1 MSDTWV
7 LIVGAAAFATL
18 VLGRLAHSNIVR
30 RLAGGLA
37 FLAAAAVAHWVV
49 RSTGVGGKWE
59 EWSAVLVL
67 LALGY
72 LLMRL
77 ALLVLFEWLLIS
89 RFEIQVPRLA
99 RDVIALVLYLLLA
112 AAILRASLGIEV
124 GTLLGSAAV
133 LTVVLGFALQETLGT
148 LLSGLA
154 LTWEQRFQAGGWIEI
169 DGVVGE
175 VLELGWRSLVL
186 RTTLGERVLIPN
198 SQVARSRVRLLG
210 EGDQAVAVPLRLG
223 VAYEAPPHAVKEV
236 LTRVAADLPRVLAH
250 PAPQVLAREFAD
262 SAVTYEC
269 RLWTREPWRS
279 ADLADAFYTS
289 AHAALKRAGMEIP
302 FPQRSVHM
310 VAASRAEADPLGM
323 ARAALARCAL
333 FAGLPGGA
341 IAALAGS
348 SRWQEYVSGEAVVRE
363 GEVSRALYVIAGGE
377 AAVERGGAEIARVGA
392 GEVFGEMAFLSGA
405 PRAATVRAVRAFKVV
420 EVDNRAFAAL
430 LAEHGELA
438 QELAERMAA
447 RQQDL
452 AAQEAVAAAGGGRK
466 GLAAFLRERLLRLV
480 AG

>member
-1 MSDTWV
+1 MSDTLI
-7 LIVGAAAFATL
+7 LIVGAAALTTL
-18 VLGRLAHSNIVR
+18 VLGRLLRSGLVR

-37 FLAAAAVAHWVV
+37 FLAAAAVAQWVV

-59 EWSAVLVL
+59 DWSAVLVL

-77 ALLVLFEWLLIS
+77 ALLLLFEWLLIR
-89 RFEIQVPRLA
+89 RFDIQVPRLA
-99 RDVIALVLYLLLA
+99 RDVIALVVYLLLA

-154 LTWEQRFQAGGWIEI
+154 LTWEQRFQAGAWIEI
-169 DGVVGE
+169 DGIVGE
-175 VLELGWRSLVL
+175 VQELGWRSLML

-210 EGDQAVAVPLRLG
+210 EGDQAVAVALRLG
-223 VAYEAPPHAVKEV
+223 VAYEAPPHAVKE
-236 LTRVAADLPRVLAH
+236 LLARVAADLPRVLAR
-250 PAPQVLAREFAD
+250 PAPQILAREFAD
-262 SAVTYEC
+262 NAVAYEC
-269 RLWTREPWRS
+269 RLWTHEPWRAS
-279 ADLADAFYTS
+279 DLADAFYTR
-289 AHAALKRAGMEIP
+289 AHAALGRAGMEIP
-302 FPQRSVHM
+302 FPQRSVRM
-310 VAASRAEADPLGM
+310 VASTKAEADPLGM
-323 ARAALARCAL
+323 SRATLARCAL
-333 FAGLPGGA
+333 FSGLPGGA

-348 SRWQEYVSGEAVVRE
+348 SRWQEYVPGEAVVRE
-363 GEVSRALYVIAGGE
+363 GEDSRALYVIAKGE
-377 AAVERGGAEIARVGA
+377 AVVERGGAEVARLGK
-392 GEVFGEMAFLSGA
+392 GDVFGEMAFLSGA
-405 PRAATVRAVRAFKVV
+405 PRAATVRAGRALGVV
-420 EVDNRAFAAL
+420 EVDSRSLAAL
-430 LAEHGELA
+430 LAEHAELA
-438 QELAERMAA
+438 EELAERMAA

-452 AAQEAVAAAGGGRK
+452 AAQEAVASAGQGRK

>member
-1 MSDTWV
+1 MSDTLI

-18 VLGRLAHSNIVR
+18 VVGRLVRSQLVR
-30 RLAGGLA
+30 RLAGGLV
-37 FLAAAAVAHWVV
+37 FLAAAAVAQWAV
-49 RSTGVGGKWE
+49 RSTGVGGRWE
-59 EWSAVLVL
+59 DWSAVLVL

-77 ALLVLFEWLLIS
+77 ALLFLFEWLLIR
-89 RFEIQVPRLA
+89 RFDIQVPRLA
-99 RDVIALVLYLLLA
+99 RDVVALVVYLLLA
-112 AAILRASLGIEV
+112 AAILRAALGIEV

-154 LTWEQRFQAGGWIEI
+154 LTWEQRFQTGCWIEI

-175 VLELGWRSLVL
+175 VLELGWRSLLL

-198 SQVARSRVRLLG
+198 SQVARSRVRLFG
-210 EGDQAVAVPLRLG
+210 EGEQAVAVPLRLG
-223 VAYEAPPHAVKEV
+223 VAYEAPPHAVKET
-236 LTRVAADLPRVLAH
+236 LARVAGDMPGVLAR
-250 PAPQVLAREFAD
+250 PAPQVLAHEFAD
-262 SAVTYEC
+262 NAVAYEC
-269 RLWTREPWRS
+269 RLWTHQPWRA
-279 ADLADAFYTS
+279 ADLADVFYTR

-310 VAASRAEADPLGM
+310 VASTRAEADPLGM
-323 ARAALARCAL
+323 SRAALARCAL

-348 SRWQEYVSGEAVVRE
+348 SHWQEYVPGEVVVRE
-363 GEVSRALYVIAGGE
+363 GEDSRALYVVARGE
-377 AAVERGGAEIARVGA
+377 AAVEHGGTEIASIGQ

-405 PRAATVRAVRAFKVV
+405 PRTATVRARRALGVV
-420 EVDNRAFAAL
+420 EVDSRALAAL

-438 QELAERMAA
+438 EELADRMAA

-452 AAQEAVAAAGGGRK
+452 AAQEAVASAGQGRK

>member
-1 MSDTWV
+1 M
-7 LIVGAAAFATL
+7 
-18 VLGRLAHSNIVR
+18 
-30 RLAGGLA
+30 
-37 FLAAAAVAHWVV
+37 
-49 RSTGVGGKWE
+49 
-59 EWSAVLVL
+59 
-67 LALGY
+67 
-72 LLMRL
+72 
-77 ALLVLFEWLLIS
+77 
-89 RFEIQVPRLA
+89 
-99 RDVIALVLYLLLA
+99 
-112 AAILRASLGIEV
+112 
-124 GTLLGSAAV
+124 
-133 LTVVLGFALQETLGT
+133 
-148 LLSGLA
+148 
-154 LTWEQRFQAGGWIEI
+154 
-169 DGVVGE
+169 
-175 VLELGWRSLVL
+175 L

-236 LTRVAADLPRVLAH
+236 LARVAADLPRVLAH

-269 RLWTREPWRS
+269 RLWTREPWRA

-348 SRWQEYVSGEAVVRE
+348 SHWQEYVAGEAVVRE

-377 AAVERGGAEIARVGA
+377 AAVERGGTEVARVGA
-392 GEVFGEMAFLSGA
+392 GEVFGEMAFLSGRRA
-405 PRAATVRAVRAFKVV
+405 PPRCAPSARSRWSRST
-420 EVDNRAFAAL
+420 
-430 LAEHGELA
+430 
-438 QELAERMAA
+438 AA
-447 RQQDL
+447 RSRPCSPNTGSWPRSSRNGWPRGSRTWRPRRRWR
-452 AAQEAVAAAGGGRK
+452 AAGGGRK

>member
-1 MSDTWV
+1 MSDTWI
-7 LIVGAAAFATL
+7 LAAGAAAFATL
-18 VLGRLAHSNIVR
+18 LLGRLVRSPLVR
-30 RLAGGLA
+30 RLTGGLA
-37 FLAAAAVAHWVV
+37 FLAAAACARWAV
-49 RSTGVGGKWE
+49 RSAGLGGKWE
-59 EWSAVLVL
+59 DWSAVIVL

-72 LLMRL
+72 LLLRL
-77 ALLVLFEWLLIS
+77 VLLLVFEWLLIR
-89 RFEIQVPRLA
+89 RFAVPVPRLA

-112 AAILRASLGIEV
+112 AAILRTALGIEV

-154 LTWEQRFQAGGWIEI
+154 LTWEQRFQAGSWIEI

-210 EGDQAVAVPLRLG
+210 DGDQEVAVPLRVG

-236 LTRVAADLPRVLAH
+236 LARVAADLPQVLDQ
-250 PAPQVLAREFAD
+250 PAPRILTREFGD

-269 RLWTREPWRS
+269 RVWVREPWRA
-279 ADLADAFYTS
+279 ADVADAFYTG
-289 AHAALKRAGMEIP
+289 AFAALKRAGMEIP
-302 FPQRSVHM
+302 YPQRSVHM
-310 VAASRAEADPLGM
+310 VAAVRTETDPLGLS
-323 ARAALARCAL
+323 RNALARCPL
-333 FAGLPGGA
+333 FAGLPDRA
-341 IAALAGS
+341 VAALAG
-348 SRWQEYVSGEAVVRE
+348 RTHWQEYAPGEAVVRE
-363 GEVSRALYVIAGGE
+363 GEESRALYVIAAGE
-377 AAVERGGAEIARVGA
+377 AAVERGGAEIARIGA

-405 PRAATVRAVRAFKVV
+405 PRAATVRARGTLAVT
-420 EVDNRAFAAL
+420 EVDTRALVAL
-430 LAEHGELA
+430 LAEHRDLAAELA
-438 QELAERMAA
+438 DRMAA

-452 AAQEAVAAAGGGRK
+452 AARDAAAGGEPGRR

-480 AG
+480 GG

>member
-1 MSDTWV
+1 MSDT
-7 LIVGAAAFATL
+7 LILMTGAAAFATL
-18 VLGRLAHSNIVR
+18 ILGRLAHSDLVR
-30 RLAGGLA
+30 RLSGGLV
-37 FLAAAAVAHWVV
+37 FLAVTAVAQWAV

-59 EWSAVLVL
+59 DWSAVLVL

-77 ALLVLFEWLLIS
+77 VLLLLFEWLLIR

-112 AAILRASLGIEV
+112 AAILRAALGIEV

-154 LTWEQRFQAGGWIEI
+154 LTWEQRFQAGSWIEI

-175 VLELGWRSLVL
+175 VMELGWRSLVV
-186 RTTLGERVLIPN
+186 RTTLGERVMIPN
-198 SQVARSRVRLLG
+198 SQVARSRVQLLG
-210 EGDQAVAVPLRLG
+210 AGDEAVAVPLRLG

-236 LTRVAADLPRVLAH
+236 LGRVAADLPRVLAR
-250 PAPQVLAREFAD
+250 PAPQILAHEFAD
-262 SAVTYEC
+262 SAATYEC
-269 RLWTREPWRS
+269 RLWVREPWRS
-279 ADLADAFYTS
+279 AELADAFYTR

-333 FAGLPGGA
+333 FTGLPGGA

-348 SRWQEYVSGEAVVRE
+348 SQWQEYAPGEAVVRE
-363 GEVSRALYVIAGGE
+363 GEDSRALYVIASGE

-405 PRAATVRAVRAFKVV
+405 PRAATVRAVRVFKVV
-420 EVDNRAFAAL
+420 EVDSRALAAL

-452 AAQEAVAAAGGGRK
+452 AAQEAVASASGGRR